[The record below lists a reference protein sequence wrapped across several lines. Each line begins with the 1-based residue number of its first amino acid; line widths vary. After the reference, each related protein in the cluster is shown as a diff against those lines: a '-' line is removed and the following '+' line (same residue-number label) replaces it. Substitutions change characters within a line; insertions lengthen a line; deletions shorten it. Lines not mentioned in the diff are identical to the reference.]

1 MKCVEFGAE
10 FADGANFYSNCGA
23 KVNLE
28 PLCQNCG
35 KITFFLNFLQIF
47 HILLER
53 KKNYEQ
59 RA

>member
-1 MKCVEFGAE
+1 MKYVEFGAE

-35 KITFFLNFLQIF
+35 KITFF
-47 HILLER
+47 
-53 KKNYEQ
+53 
-59 RA
+59 